1 MVSFGKDFVKFFMV
15 SSGKS
20 FQIDEWKRPNNT
32 GGGIT
37 MVMQDGTTFEKS
49 GVGISVVHGKMTPPM
64 QAQMR
69 SRGHK
74 LVPPG
79 EGESLPFSVV
89 GVSCVTHPTNPHCPT
104 VHFNYRYF
112 EVSTAE
118 GIEAW
123 FGGGTDLTPS
133 YINEEDISHF
143 HKTQKMACDRRYA
156 YAC

>member
-1 MVSFGKDFVKFFMV
+1 MKLTAL
-15 SSGKS
+15 
-20 FQIDEWKRPNNT
+20 R
-32 GGGIT
+32 
-37 MVMQDGTTFEKS
+37 TTK
-49 GVGISVVHGKMTPPM
+49 KT
-64 QAQMR
+64 
-69 SRGHK
+69 
-74 LVPPG
+74 
-79 EGESLPFSVV
+79 
-89 GVSCVTHPTNPHCPT
+89 CVTHATNPHCPT

-156 YAC
+156 YEW